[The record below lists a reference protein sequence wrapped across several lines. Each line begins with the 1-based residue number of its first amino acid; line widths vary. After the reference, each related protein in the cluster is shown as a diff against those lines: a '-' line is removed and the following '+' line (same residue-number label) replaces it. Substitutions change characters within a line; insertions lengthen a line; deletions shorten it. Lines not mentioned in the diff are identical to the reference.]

1 VMPDR
6 KRLVKRPPVLS
17 ARSVDRPRRDGEACG
32 IDGRD
37 SRFLLS
43 LAQLGGPSDMVLQD
57 NVDRTIR

>member
-6 KRLVKRPPVLS
+6 KRIVKRPPVLF
-17 ARSVDRPRRDGEACG
+17 ARSVDRDGEACG

-43 LAQLGGPSDMVLQD
+43 LAQLGGPSDMVLKD
-57 NVDRTIR
+57 NVDRTTR